1 MLLTIEKLVYGG
13 DGLARLPA
21 DEHGPGKAVFVPF
34 VLADEKV
41 EATLIEQKRGFAR
54 AYADKIV
61 EPSPSR
67 IEPHCPYFV
76 SCGGCHYQHTSYQQ
90 QLEIK
95 ATILKENLRRIA
107 KIELEQEPI
116 LHRSQEWNYRNRTRL
131 RVRTAPDFALGYYRP
146 NSHELQP
153 VEQCPISSPLLN
165 QAIAALWQAGRARQ
179 ISDEVQEVEL
189 FANAEDTEMLLEAYC
204 SASVSTR
211 EAGQIGDA
219 LKNAVPALVG
229 VTFFQTN
236 PPNRLGEPKRIASI
250 GATDLLYKTRFTSYR
265 VSGGAFFQVNRYL
278 IDDLTDVVTQ
288 GASGDVA
295 LDLYAGVGLF
305 ACVLARSF
313 AQVIAV
319 ESSPTSYADLLYNS
333 PANVK
338 AVRSTTEQFLRNAA
352 ATLRPNLI
360 VVDPPRNGLG
370 ETVVRSLAGLGASR
384 MVYVSCEPA
393 TASRDLAGLLNAG
406 YRIQRAYVV
415 DLFPQT
421 FHVESVW
428 QLER

>member
-1 MLLTIEKLVYGG
+1 
-13 DGLARLPA
+13 
-21 DEHGPGKAVFVPF
+21 
-34 VLADEKV
+34 
-41 EATLIEQKRGFAR
+41 
-54 AYADKIV
+54 
-61 EPSPSR
+61 
-67 IEPHCPYFV
+67 
-76 SCGGCHYQHTSYQQ
+76 
-90 QLEIK
+90 
-95 ATILKENLRRIA
+95 
-107 KIELEQEPI
+107 
-116 LHRSQEWNYRNRTRL
+116 
-131 RVRTAPDFALGYYRP
+131 
-146 NSHELQP
+146 
-153 VEQCPISSPLLN
+153 
-165 QAIAALWQAGRARQ
+165 
-179 ISDEVQEVEL
+179 
-189 FANAEDTEMLLEAYC
+189 
-204 SASVSTR
+204 
-211 EAGQIGDA
+211 
-219 LKNAVPALVG
+219 
-229 VTFFQTN
+229 
-236 PPNRLGEPKRIASI
+236 
-250 GATDLLYKTRFTSYR
+250 
-265 VSGGAFFQVNRYL
+265 
-278 IDDLTDVVTQ
+278 VVTQ

-352 ATLRPNLI
+352 ATLRPNLV

-421 FHVESVW
+421 YHVESVVH
-428 QLER
+428 LVR